1 MKKTYKLEN
10 LDCAHCAEKMQER
23 IAKMDGI
30 DNVSI
35 NFVLQKITL
44 EGEDIHSLLPK
55 IQKEINVVEEDCK
68 IVY

>member
-44 EGEDIHSLLPK
+44 EGEDIPSLLPK

>member
-44 EGEDIHSLLPK
+44 EGEDIPSLLPK
-55 IQKEINVVEEDCK
+55 IQKEINVFEEDCK

>member
-10 LDCAHCAEKMQER
+10 LDCAHCAEKIQER
-23 IAKMDGI
+23 IARMDGV
-30 DNVSI
+30 DNASI

-44 EGEDIHSLLPK
+44 EGADIPSLLPE

>member
-23 IAKMDGI
+23 ISKLEGVDKA
-30 DNVSI
+30 SI

-44 EGEDIHSLLPK
+44 EGEDIPSLLPK
-55 IQKEINVVEEDCK
+55 IQKEINMVEEDCK